1 MRRSGWFALLGHAD
15 PLRGETRAVE
25 ERLLEMAGGVVLFVT
40 PKAMLPL
47 VEAWRE
53 IFHTHG
59 ARHTGVLALSRREQ
73 AMDARIAGQVA
84 EAPLVLLV
92 DEQGERL
99 LELITGT
106 RLVNALAQVHLRG
119 GVVAAAL
126 EASPLL
132 GSAVPLGRGETPA
145 VRYGLGLLPGLA
157 VQEAFEGA
165 GAFHRLSEVVIGRP
179 DLLGVGLERGAAVVV
194 GPEGRAE
201 VVAGRVALLDA
212 SGARS
217 SPAAVHGLR
226 VDVLAAPA
234 RFEVPLFP
242 E

>member
-1 MRRSGWFALLGHAD
+1 MRSTGWFVLLGQAD
-15 PLRGETRAVE
+15 PLRGETRPVE
-25 ERLLEMAGGVVLFVT
+25 ERLLEMSGGVVLFVA
-40 PKAMLPL
+40 PRPMLPL

-73 AMDARIAGQVA
+73 AMDPRLAGQVA
-84 EAPLVLLV
+84 DAPLVLLV
-92 DEQGERL
+92 DERGERL
-99 LELITGT
+99 LELIEGS
-106 RLVNALAQVHLRG
+106 RLVQALASVHLRG

-132 GSAVPLGRGETPA
+132 GSAVPLGGSSGPA
-145 VRYGLGLLPGLA
+145 VRYGLGLLPGLT

-179 DLLGVGLERGAAVVV
+179 DLLGLGLERGAAVLV

-212 SGARS
+212 SAVRS

-226 VDVLAAPA
+226 VDVLASPA
-234 RFEVPLFP
+234 RFEVPLVP

>member
-1 MRRSGWFALLGHAD
+1 MRRTGWFALLAQAD

-25 ERLLEMAGGVVLFVT
+25 ERLLEMSGGFVLFVS
-40 PKAMLPL
+40 PKPMLPL

-53 IFHTHG
+53 IFYTHG
-59 ARHTGVLALSRREQ
+59 AKQIGVVALSRREQ
-73 AMDARIAGQVA
+73 AMDSRLAGKVA

-99 LELITGT
+99 LELIAGT
-106 RLVNALAQVHLRG
+106 RLVEALAQVHRRG

-132 GSAVPLGRGETPA
+132 GGAVPLGRGGSAA
-145 VRYGLGLLPGLA
+145 VRYGLGLLPGVA
-157 VQEAFEGA
+157 VQEAFEGP
-165 GAFHRLSEVVIGRP
+165 GAFHQLSEVVIGRP

-194 GPEGRAE
+194 GPKGRAE
-201 VVAGRVALLDA
+201 VVAGRIALLDA
-212 SGARS
+212 SAARS

-226 VDVLAAPA
+226 VDVLASPA

-242 E
+242 Q

>member
-1 MRRSGWFALLGHAD
+1 MRRTGWFALLAQAD

-25 ERLLEMAGGVVLFVT
+25 ERLLEMSGGSVLFVA
-40 PKAMLPL
+40 PKPMLPL

-59 ARHTGVLALSRREQ
+59 AKHTGVLALSRREQ
-73 AMDARIAGQVA
+73 AVDARLAGQVA

-92 DEQGERL
+92 DERGERL
-99 LELITGT
+99 LELIAGT
-106 RLVNALAQVHLRG
+106 RLVEALAQVHRRG

-132 GSAVPLGRGETPA
+132 GSAVPPGRDKAST

-194 GPEGRAE
+194 GPKGRAE

-226 VDVLAAPA
+226 VDVLASPA
-234 RFEVPLFP
+234 RFEVPLLP

>member
-1 MRRSGWFALLGHAD
+1 MRRTGWFALLGGAD
-15 PLRGETRAVE
+15 PLRGETRGVE
-25 ERLLEMAGGVVLFVT
+25 TRLLKMTGGVVLFVA
-40 PKAMLPL
+40 PRPMLPL

-59 ARHTGVLALSRREQ
+59 ARQTAVLALSRREQ
-73 AMDARIAGQVA
+73 AMDTRIAGQVA

-92 DEQGERL
+92 DEEGERL

-132 GSAVPLGRGETPA
+132 GSAVPAGAEDAAA

-157 VQEAFEGA
+157 VQGGFEAA

-179 DLLGVGLERGAAVVV
+179 DLLGLGLERGSAVLV
-194 GPEGRAE
+194 GPRGRAE

-212 SGARS
+212 SEVRQG
-217 SPAAVHGLR
+217 PAAVHGLR
-226 VDVLAAPA
+226 VDVLATPA
-234 RFEVPLFP
+234 RFEVPLLP
-242 E
+242 Q